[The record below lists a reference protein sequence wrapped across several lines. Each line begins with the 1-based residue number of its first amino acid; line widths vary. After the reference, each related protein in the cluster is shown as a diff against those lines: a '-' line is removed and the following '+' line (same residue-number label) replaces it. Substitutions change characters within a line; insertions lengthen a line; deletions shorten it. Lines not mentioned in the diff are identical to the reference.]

1 MERNKNKG
9 NVYERIRERSIKV
22 AFMVFVIFLLA
33 AQLSLVTMF
42 FDDEQFL
49 IGLSVLIF
57 TITIALLWIFVLAL
71 SGIIEENR
79 RDEKKVEN
87 AKTPQ

>member
-9 NVYERIRERSIKV
+9 NVYERIRERSISV
-22 AFMVFVIFLLA
+22 AFMVFVVFLLA
-33 AQLSLVTMF
+33 AQLSLVIMF

-57 TITIALLWIFVLAL
+57 TIIIALLWIFVFAL

-79 RDEKKVEN
+79 RDEKEVEN